1 MRHAISLVFALCISI
16 IGGTA
21 FVYMIH
27 AHRGAW
33 RWMYT
38 SAAMLFLTGVM
49 VAYDELFVP
58 SITCPKCRHTS
69 YHPKDIAERYCQNSP
84 LKGGKIGRRYGVKFA
99 GRLTLGGGDWFDDWV
114 VGHQFV
120 PDYLHHP
127 VSRYRTPRVI
137 RGFVP

>member
-1 MRHAISLVFALCISI
+1 VRHAVTLVFALCISI

-27 AHRGAW
+27 AHSSAW

-58 SITCPKCRHTS
+58 SITCPKCGRTS
-69 YHPKDIAERYCQNSP
+69 YHPKDIAEHYC
-84 LKGGKIGRRYGVKFA
+84 GVC
-99 GRLTLGGGDWFDDWV
+99 GYYDG
-114 VGHQFV
+114 VG
-120 PDYLHHP
+120 
-127 VSRYRTPRVI
+127 SK
-137 RGFVP
+137 

>member
-1 MRHAISLVFALCISI
+1 VFAALSKKRGVDVVRHAISLVFALCISI

-69 YHPKDIAERYCQNSP
+69 YHPKDIAERYC
-84 LKGGKIGRRYGVKFA
+84 GACGDHDWIGSK
-99 GRLTLGGGDWFDDWV
+99 
-114 VGHQFV
+114 
-120 PDYLHHP
+120 
-127 VSRYRTPRVI
+127 
-137 RGFVP
+137 